1 MEDESM
7 KFRELINTN
16 ANVLDNIYIYYT
28 EDEWENG
35 FPSIETN
42 DIRQLGTQRDQI
54 LNMYV
59 DQWEVDVNFIL
70 HVLLSE

>member
-1 MEDESM
+1 M

-16 ANVLDNIYIYYT
+16 SNILDGIYVYYTDDDWEEGYPAIKVSDVRELDNEVLD
-28 EDEWENG
+28 
-35 FPSIETN
+35 
-42 DIRQLGTQRDQI
+42 Q
-54 LNMYV
+54 YV